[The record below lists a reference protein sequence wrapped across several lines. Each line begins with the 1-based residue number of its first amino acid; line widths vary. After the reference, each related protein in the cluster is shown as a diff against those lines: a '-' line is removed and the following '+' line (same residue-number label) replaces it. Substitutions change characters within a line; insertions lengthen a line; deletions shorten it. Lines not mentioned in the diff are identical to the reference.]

1 MEIFVRCTLDE
12 NQLSKAKDIYNY
24 SDDEL
29 IEMMEKCLNEDV
41 FETLDD
47 NRELFSEIK
56 FSIKQ
61 PLYEN

>member
-1 MEIFVRCTLDE
+1 MEIFVRCKLDE

-47 NRELFSEIK
+47 NRELFSEVK
-56 FSIKQ
+56 FSINE
-61 PLYEN
+61 PLF

>member
-47 NRELFSEIK
+47 NRELFSEIA
-56 FSIKQ
+56 FSINE
-61 PLYEN
+61 PLF

>member
-1 MEIFVRCTLDE
+1 MEIFVRCKLDE

-56 FSIKQ
+56 FSINE
-61 PLYEN
+61 PLF

>member
-56 FSIKQ
+56 FSINE
-61 PLYEN
+61 PLF

>member
-12 NQLSKAKDIYNY
+12 NQLAKAKDIYNY

-29 IEMMEKCLNEDV
+29 IEMMEKCLSEDI

-47 NRELFSEIK
+47 NRELFSEIA
-56 FSIKQ
+56 FSINE
-61 PLYEN
+61 PLF

>member
-1 MEIFVRCTLDE
+1 MEIFVRCKLDE

-47 NRELFSEIK
+47 NRELFSEIA
-56 FSIKQ
+56 FSINE
-61 PLYEN
+61 PLF

>member
-12 NQLSKAKDIYNY
+12 NQLSKARDIYNY

-56 FSIKQ
+56 FSINE
-61 PLYEN
+61 PLF